1 MKVVAC
7 IIARTVSKRLPL
19 KVLRDLIKGVS
30 MIDFLV
36 QRIKKVSEIDEIYI
50 CTSINIV
57 DDILEDVAIRNDIK
71 IYRGSED
78 EVIERM
84 ISVGDLEQADV
95 LLRITGDNPLTS
107 IEYFPNQIKL
117 LIENDLD
124 YVRIVDVPI
133 GASAEVISLIA
144 LKDCYSKMDP
154 SVSEYLMLFLFDPD
168 KYKCGVI
175 KVFND
180 DYSNY
185 SVTVDSP
192 DDLQRTRSLLRLL
205 NGKELLLKD
214 IVKIY
219 KNDSN
224 NFLPVKTFSS
234 TVEVKLPYD
243 KKVLF
248 EEFKKDM
255 LRRANDSKKI
265 NLYD

>member
-1 MKVVAC
+1 MRIVAC

-19 KVLRDLIKGVS
+19 KVLRDLGKGVS

-57 DDILEDVAIRNDIK
+57 DDVLEDVAIRNDIK

-133 GASAEVISLIA
+133 GASAEVISLNA

-175 KVFND
+175 KVF
-180 DYSNY
+180 S
-185 SVTVDSP
+185 
-192 DDLQRTRSLLRLL
+192 
-205 NGKELLLKD
+205 
-214 IVKIY
+214 I
-219 KNDSN
+219 
-224 NFLPVKTFSS
+224 
-234 TVEVKLPYD
+234 
-243 KKVLF
+243 
-248 EEFKKDM
+248 
-255 LRRANDSKKI
+255 
-265 NLYD
+265 